1 MIYRWVGTKVNLS
14 LLVDFVKQFFE
25 GEKFKTRVDE
35 LSDGWMIL
43 AVKHING
50 SPKSAFVKVCG
61 RPNDFLVEFSASS
74 QGRKLALLGPMITF
88 FGLGVIVKSETKWIE
103 VLENLEKRFWV
114 SIEGAVSDLRS
125 SEKDN

>member
-1 MIYRWVGTKVNLS
+1 MKVDLS

-25 GEKFKTRVDE
+25 GEKFKIRVDK
-35 LSDGWMIL
+35 LNDGWMIL
-43 AVKHING
+43 AVKHISG

-61 RPNDFLVEFSASS
+61 RPNDFLVEFSVSS
-74 QGRKLALLGPMITF
+74 QGRRLALLGPLITF

-103 VLENLEKRFWV
+103 VLENLEKRFWFSV
-114 SIEGAVSDLRS
+114 EEAVSYLRS